1 MDAEKRKV
9 LDMLAAGKI
18 TPDEAEQLLNR
29 LSSPEASHETPEGEA
44 PGVANG
50 GTDEK
55 HPKSL
60 RYLRVVVDKPNRD
73 KVNVRLPLKLVRTGL
88 KLSALM
94 PGKAGM
100 HLSDQAIDLS
110 YLGKLKGEA
119 LDTALAELDIDIET
133 DKGEKVRVFCE

>member
-1 MDAEKRKV
+1 MNAEKRKV
-9 LDMLAAGKI
+9 LDLLAAGKI

-29 LSSPEASHETPEGEA
+29 LDSPEAAAEDDVPQSADGHGKGPT
-44 PGVANG
+44 
-50 GTDEK
+50 
-55 HPKSL
+55 SL

-73 KVNVRLPLKLVRTGL
+73 TVNVRLPLKLVRTGL

-94 PGKAGM
+94 PGKAGA
-100 HLSDQAIDLS
+100 HLSDRGIDLS

-119 LDTALAELDIDIET
+119 LDIALAELHIDIET

>member
-1 MDAEKRKV
+1 MKTEKRKV
-9 LDMLAAGKI
+9 LDMLASGKI

-29 LSSPEASHETPEGEA
+29 LASPGKRHEAAEGEVSQPA
-44 PGVANG
+44 D
-50 GTDEK
+50 DEIVK
-55 HPKSL
+55 NPKSL

-100 HLSDQAIDLS
+100 HFSDQDIDLS

-119 LDTALAELDIDIET
+119 LDNALAELDINIET